1 MDENKYSNAKNEDVS
16 QASDQKCSLIEG
28 VSAASAVVGMATM
41 PTHKIIKMLRD
52 FNSFYPVAL
61 ACPQYTDLFH
71 QVPAHIL

>member
-1 MDENKYSNAKNEDVS
+1 
-16 QASDQKCSLIEG
+16 
-28 VSAASAVVGMATM
+28 VVGMATM